1 MKKIYT
7 ILLLVGWAMASCTT
21 DIDLKL
27 DGTSPMLVVDGV
39 ITTDTMAHSVYLQR
53 TTDYFSNTA
62 VPGVSGATV
71 TLTDGLTTIT
81 LTESAQKKGL
91 YLTPAT
97 YYGVAGRTYTLHISG
112 VDVDGDGVTENYE
125 AASQMQNVP
134 TIDNVSLAETELFGN
149 KMWALKA
156 SFQEPGNE
164 QNNYLM
170 RNYHNGKLVSDT
182 ITEWGVTADEF
193 FNGVYLKNETMMYYS
208 STKKDENIAKGDT
221 VMFELCGITKE
232 YLNFID
238 QVVTEYRGHN
248 PMFGGQPANILTN
261 VKQLSPAV
269 ESSKGPRG
277 YFAAYAVKRK
287 SMVY

>member
-97 YYGVAGRTYTLHISG
+97 YYGVAGRTYTLRISG
-112 VDVDGDGVTENYE
+112 VDVDSDGVKENYE

-134 TIDNVSLAETELFGN
+134 TIDNVSLAETELFSN

-156 SFQEPGNE
+156 SFQEPGSE

>member
-1 MKKIYT
+1 M
-7 ILLLVGWAMASCTT
+7 LWMVALMLASCTT

-62 VPGVSGATV
+62 VPGISGATV
-71 TLTDGLTTIT
+71 ALTDGLTTIT
-81 LTESAQKKGL
+81 LTESTQKKGL
-91 YLTPAT
+91 YLTPDT
-97 YYGVAGRTYTLHISG
+97 YYGVPGRTYTLHISG
-112 VDVDGDGVTENYE
+112 VDVDSDGVKEQYQ
-125 AASQMQNVP
+125 AASQMQKVP
-134 TIDNVSLAETELFGN
+134 MIDNVSLEEKELFGN

-182 ITEWGVTADEF
+182 ITEWGVTNDEF
-193 FNGVYLKNETMMYYS
+193 FNGVYLNNATMMYYS
-208 STKKDENIAKGDT
+208 STKNDENIAKGDT
-221 VMFELCGITKE
+221 VMLEICGITKE
-232 YLNFID
+232 YLNYID

-261 VKQLSPAV
+261 VKQLSPTV
-269 ESSKGPRG
+269 ETSKGPRG
-277 YFAAYAVKRK
+277 YFAAYAVRRK
-287 SMVY
+287 SMGY